1 MIVRFPFKTILE
13 VNNEKV
19 QLFMKLTGNIFGRKF
34 SPAVALHV
42 SITCVSKC
50 WPCRSSGGSAGP
62 LTIQP
67 PGSRNSSAVESILY
81 LIIKLIIKKLLLM
94 MRFHEFFL
102 GSSIMNM
109 FTRQ

>member
-1 MIVRFPFKTILE
+1 
-13 VNNEKV
+13 
-19 QLFMKLTGNIFGRKF
+19 
-34 SPAVALHV
+34 
-42 SITCVSKC
+42 
-50 WPCRSSGGSAGP
+50 